1 MPSRPKQAADAAA
14 RSRTLEVLARVGL
27 LAWGLVHLVL
37 GWIAVQVAFGKRG
50 GDADQAGALAALA
63 RNPGGAALLGVLAV
77 GFVAF
82 AVWQATEAVRG
93 HTGRPTGVKRTAY
106 RVVSAGRAVV
116 FAALG
121 ATSLRF
127 AFGSR
132 NADSADKQQSAT
144 ADLLGLP
151 GGQLLVGAIG
161 VGVVVTGAVLV
172 YRGVRRKFRE
182 HLDTAGMP
190 AQVRHPVELLGT
202 AGYAA
207 KGIVLGVVGVL
218 VIAAAV
224 TFDADKSRGL
234 DAALRTLG
242 EQPYGKVLLC
252 LVAAGLT
259 CFGIFGFVDAR
270 YRHLNR

>member
-1 MPSRPKQAADAAA
+1 MPSRTEQAADAAA

-27 LAWGLVHLVL
+27 VAWGLVHLTL

-63 RNPGGAALLGVLAV
+63 QNPGGTALLVVLAV
-77 GFVAF
+77 GFAAF

-93 HTGRPTGVKRTAY
+93 HTERSAGTERNAY
-106 RVVSAGRAVV
+106 RAVSAGRAVIFGV
-116 FAALG
+116 LA

-132 NADSADKQQSAT
+132 NADSAEKQQSAT

-151 GGQLLVGAIG
+151 GGRWLVGAIG
-161 VGVVVTGAVLV
+161 LGVVVTGAVLV
-172 YRGVRRKFRE
+172 YRGVKRKFRE
-182 HLDTAGMP
+182 HLDTASMP
-190 AQVRHPVELLGT
+190 AEVRRPAELLGT

-207 KGIVLGVVGVL
+207 KGVVLGVVGVL
-218 VIAAAV
+218 VVAAAV

-242 EQPYGKVLLC
+242 DQPFGKVLLC
-252 LVAAGLT
+252 LVAAGLA
-259 CFGIFGFVDAR
+259 CFGIFSFVDAR
-270 YRHLNR
+270 YRHITS